1 MSLGFLAIWKIEG
14 EKSDFR
20 ESFSNTHLRMFI
32 VMERK
37 RFIQSESKSADIS
50 SYTVK
55 VFREGLNHAVPLV
68 A

>member
-14 EKSDFR
+14 KKSDFR

-32 VMERK
+32 VMEKK

-55 VFREGLNHAVPLV
+55 VFREGLNHAIPLV

>member
-1 MSLGFLAIWKIEG
+1 
-14 EKSDFR
+14 
-20 ESFSNTHLRMFI
+20 MFI